1 MLRWFHGCAW
11 RPLSL
16 VLALAAPAAVHAQSA
31 YKLTEL
37 LIGPK
42 FDITLYSAGK
52 AINKAGQTAIEYGYT
67 FAGYSAARCTKAQ
80 CTLIPPLRTTAFNA
94 TSPSG
99 INDAGAVTGGSFTGL
114 TTHAFLFD
122 GTTTTDLGA
131 LPEDGCGGCMLD
143 SFGRDLNNKGD
154 VVGLAY
160 TLSGAVRAF
169 RYRDATMVSLGTLG
183 GDFSDAQAVNDK
195 GDIVGVST
203 LAGGSQ
209 RAFVYRNDLM
219 SDLGTL
225 GGSHS
230 AAFGLNEARQIVGC
244 STVDGDSLQ
253 SAFIH
258 QAGTMNGLVS
268 LGGND
273 SCAYGINRGGLVV
286 GYSTLPDAHDARAVL
301 WAGAGIVDLN
311 TRLDPKVAGQWVL
324 TEARAINDKG
334 QIIATGLHKGVMRA
348 VLLTPASTAP

>member
-1 MLRWFHGCAW
+1 MLRRYHGRIW
-11 RPLSL
+11 RQLSL
-16 VLALAAPAAVHAQSA
+16 ALVVVAPAMAAA
-31 YKLTEL
+31 ETTYKLTEL

-42 FDITLYSAGK
+42 FDITLYSTGK
-52 AINKAGQTAIEYGYT
+52 GINKLGQTAIEYGYT
-67 FAGYSAARCTKAQ
+67 FAGYSAARCVKGQ
-80 CTLIPPLRTTAFNA
+80 CNLIPPLRTTAFNA
-94 TSPSG
+94 TSPGG
-99 INDAGAVTGGSFTGL
+99 INDAGYVTGGSFTGL

-122 GTTTTDLGA
+122 GTATMDLGA

-169 RYRDATMVSLGTLG
+169 RYRDSTMVSLGTLG

-203 LAGGSQ
+203 LAGGAQ
-209 RAFVYRNDLM
+209 RAFVYRNGLM

-244 STVDGDSLQ
+244 STVDGDSFQ

-258 QAGTMNGLVS
+258 QAGTMNGLSS

-273 SCAYGINRGGLVV
+273 SCAYGINRSGQVV

-301 WAGAGIVDLN
+301 WVGAAIVDLN
-311 TRLDPKVAGQWVL
+311 TRLDPKVASQWVL

-334 QIIATGLHKGVMRA
+334 QIIATGLHKGVTRA
-348 VLLTPASTAP
+348 ALLTPATTAP